1 MGLEVA
7 KTKVVLK
14 CCLFIRFKI
23 FKINQSC
30 LKQSMTT
37 KDEVTNVQF
46 FKNVA
51 NVTIAIEM
59 IPMLL
64 QEMGRDDK

>member
-1 MGLEVA
+1 
-7 KTKVVLK
+7 
-14 CCLFIRFKI
+14 
-23 FKINQSC
+23 
-30 LKQSMTT
+30 MTT